1 MGGVIFIVIVVFL
14 VPIIVLVVYHNR
26 ISKVE
31 HDLKMLFHDVR
42 FLKQQFFKTDTYSEI
57 VKQHAEAR
65 SAEKQEH
72 VIQADEITESVDP
85 GEINIPAMV
94 EPVSEFTYIQ
104 QNEIEDEIPDI
115 KVEQEVPTVDIP
127 QERIPFINE
136 TPRKTSTNWFA
147 NKELESL
154 IGGKLLNRIG
164 SLALIIG
171 IGFFLK
177 YAFDKNW
184 ISEWVRVGI
193 GFVSGF
199 ALIIG
204 GWQFNKRDF
213 KIFSQGLIGA
223 GIATLFLSVFA
234 SFNFYHLVP
243 QIVAFIM
250 MSAITA
256 FTFWLG
262 IKYNSMA
269 VAILG
274 WLGGFLTP
282 FMLSTGQA
290 NEIGLFTYVS
300 LLDIGI
306 LLIFIKKN
314 EWEFIYPMVLV
325 GTYLTYFAW
334 FSEYYNPRLDVMI
347 TSIFLIIFWILFV
360 LVEFYAIY
368 SGKIKNTDIFKIT
381 NVISLVIFYSNLN
394 YVVDGHHHAWMGLC
408 TLIIAVVYFGL
419 FRISSLKN
427 PSDTQRRDILLIS
440 SAALFVIA
448 TFIQFKDYVTV
459 AVLAGEAVIFLY
471 FGLNKKLK
479 VLNKLT
485 MITFGLAVIKFI
497 ISNTQEYTKVGNYW
511 IILNPMM
518 FASLSIAVAAFLC
531 SFMLKKQDKTHYLNI
546 SEIYSY
552 LWSISLVYL
561 IFNEITN
568 YHTHLQIITNWEYA
582 SFIESTQKLTYGFS
596 LLIYAIPLIYY
607 GFRTKTE
614 PAIYVAFGSICIGVV
629 VTLIGGTTYLM
640 PEPYQ
645 IIMNYSFLS
654 FLIVIISLAIIYV
667 ITKRSLDYSQRFS
680 KAANA
685 IFTTCILFVIIPICS
700 EISVYHEHLAYLSHK
715 YNLDSIYFNR
725 TLTYA
730 FSLVIYSVPLIYYGF
745 KTKTNP
751 AIYVALGCIAIG
763 VLITVFGGFAF
774 DPINQFNLIMNY
786 RFLAFS
792 IVIISTALILNITNK
807 NIDYPNW
814 MEKVAGTLFIMFIL
828 MIVIL
833 ISAETSDYFNKII
846 ENLNKSSNDNNIKFI
861 FSELSK
867 FRNMQ
872 QLSLSGIWI
881 FYSIFMLMI
890 GIWRRIKLLRLLSIG
905 LFGVTILKVFVFD
918 LSFLETLYR
927 IISFIALGLILLT
940 VSYLYQRYKSII
952 LEK

>member
-1 MGGVIFIVIVVFL
+1 MEGVVFIVIVVFL
-14 VPIIVLVVYHNR
+14 VPIIVLVVFHNR

-31 HDLKMLFHDVR
+31 HDLKILFNDVA

-57 VKQHAEAR
+57 AKQHNEAR
-65 SAEKQEH
+65 AEEKKEH
-72 VIQADEITESVDP
+72 FAITDEIKESVDP
-85 GEINIPAMV
+85 AEINIPAMV
-94 EPVSEFTYIQ
+94 EPVSEFTYNK
-104 QNEIEDEIPDI
+104 QNDINEEIPDT
-115 KVEQEVPTVDIP
+115 KVERELPTVDIP
-127 QERIPFINE
+127 QEHIPFINE
-136 TPRKTSTNWFA
+136 TPRKSNTNWFA

-164 SLALIIG
+164 ALALIIG

-234 SFNFYHLVP
+234 SFNFYHLIP

-256 FTFWLG
+256 FTLWLG
-262 IKYNSMA
+262 IKYNSIA

-290 NEIGLFTYVS
+290 NEIGLFTYVA
-300 LLDIGI
+300 LLDLGI
-306 LLIFIKKN
+306 LLIFIKKHD
-314 EWEFIYPMVLV
+314 WEFIYPMVLV

-334 FSEYYNPRLDVMI
+334 FSEYYNPSSNALV
-347 TSIFLIIFWILFV
+347 TSSFLVVFWLLFL
-360 LVEFYAIY
+360 LVEFYSIY
-368 SGKIKNTDIFKIT
+368 SGKIKNTDILKAT
-381 NVISLVIFYSNLN
+381 NVLSLVIFYTNLN
-394 YVVDGHHHAWMGLC
+394 YVLDGHHHAWMGLC

-419 FRISSLKN
+419 FWISSLKN

-440 SAALFVIA
+440 SAALIVFA
-448 TFIQFKDYVTV
+448 TFIQFKDYITV
-459 AVLAGEAVIFLY
+459 SVLSAEALVFLY
-471 FGLNKKLK
+471 FGLEKHLK
-479 VLNKLT
+479 VLNKFT
-485 MITFGLAVIKFI
+485 MITFGLAVIKLI
-497 ISNTQEYTKVGNYW
+497 VSNTQKYADVGHYW
-511 IILNPMM
+511 IMLNPIVL
-518 FASLSIAVAAFLC
+518 ASLSIAVSAFLC
-531 SFMLKKQDKTHYLNI
+531 GFILKKKGKTHYLNI
-546 SEIYSY
+546 AEIYNY

-568 YHTHLQIITNWEYA
+568 YHTHLQIITDWKYA
-582 SFIESTQKLTYGFS
+582 SFIDSSQKLTYGFS

-629 VTLIGGTTYLM
+629 VTLIGGTTYLL

-645 IIMNYSFLS
+645 IIFNYRFMS
-654 FLIVIISLAIIYV
+654 FLIVMISLAIIYV
-667 ITKRSLDYSQRFS
+667 ATNKSLEYSQKFF

-685 IFTTCILFVIIPICS
+685 IFTTCILFVIIQICS

-715 YNLDSIYFNR
+715 YNLDSIYYNR

-730 FSLVIYSVPLIYYGF
+730 FSLLIYSIPLIYYGF
-745 KTKTNP
+745 RTKTNP
-751 AIYVALGCIAIG
+751 AIYVALGSIAIG

-774 DPINQFNLIMNY
+774 DPINQFNVIINY

-792 IVIISTALILNITNK
+792 IVIISTAIVLLITK
-807 NIDYPNW
+807 KYIDYNKW
-814 MEKVAGTLFIMFIL
+814 MEKVGGALFIMFIL

-833 ISAETSDYFNKII
+833 ISAETNDYFNKII
-846 ENLNKSSNDNNIKFI
+846 ENLNKSGSDINIKII

-867 FRNMQ
+867 YRNMQ

-881 FYSIFMLMI
+881 FYSIIMLII
-890 GIWRRIKLLRLLSIG
+890 GIWRRMKLLRLLSIA
-905 LFGVTILKVFVFD
+905 LFGVTILKVFIFD

-927 IISFIALGLILLT
+927 IISFIALGLILLM